1 MALDPLKFQVAIQ
14 DDATGQLNKIE
25 QEFQKLKD
33 KTINVKVEGLQD
45 LQNLLSALQHKQVE
59 TLGKDVAAGIHDAA
73 KGLQEEAQKAVR
85 ASLGQLAQ
93 DLVAVKTAIQHD
105 NFTAFSTRIE
115 KCAQAVNTLD
125 AAFKQFHVTIGSD
138 AGMRNFMTGLGEVIR
153 NVRTTMGQLNGF
165 GQEKST
171 PESIYVRNVQ
181 KMQDALYRIQEARA
195 KVGVAIKNGEDV
207 GFNTN
212 GMKIYLQ
219 LLDSYEKKLQA
230 IKSNPLMMHE
240 NGWQREAFGTT
251 FKHLLSNAGDFQ
263 RQVDGFVQKQNTLE
277 ANQRR
282 FNVALEES
290 EKLLKR
296 LDGASTKGFSL
307 GVDTSKT
314 ERALND
320 IQQFI
325 DKLLMFDSKN
335 FGNNHAVNELIA
347 EYTRLKSSLSGV
359 AREQEKLNATTEKS
373 NQKVVD
379 NATKQAK
386 KDNEQWAESMRRAGV
401 EATKLEIQ
409 IRKLQDAENRGKLA
423 HVDTT
428 NLSARIAELQ
438 SYVTILRSI
447 ESGSK
452 LHGHTSD
459 FINSVPVQNSIRLAN
474 EEASAVRQATA
485 EKEKAARASQQLSA
499 EEQRLAQA
507 LNQTTESAKGQSQ
520 VLADLKSMATQYLG
534 VWGGQQ
540 FLHNIIEI
548 GGQLEMQRL
557 SIGAILQNTSQA
569 NELFDKIKGLATQSP
584 FGVVQLDQM
593 TKQLTAY
600 GFKYNELYDMTKR
613 LADISA
619 ATGTDVS
626 RLALALG
633 HVRSEAALSGYTL
646 RQFSMANVPL
656 LQKLSEKLGK
666 TTKEIREMVKKKEV
680 GYDDVIGVLKDLT
693 NEGGMFYNMQEVIS
707 ESVKA
712 KFKNVKDAMDI
723 MYGEMAEG
731 APGDALKEVANVLM
745 ELTRNWKDVATVM
758 GTVAALWGV
767 NRAATLIYTKVLGTA
782 NATTLSSIAAFRA
795 KEAEQLRSASLY
807 RTLTAAEKSQI
818 ATSKLLTT
826 QERIRMALHIPL
838 TANQRLRIQ
847 YARQQHVMDLAL
859 ALSEKKLTA
868 EDIARQVALGKLTKA
883 EAAQIIALSDLT
895 AAQKAAALSAIN
907 NTRILGF
914 LGKAGYAVALS
925 IRAIGTALKSL
936 VFNPAMMAMAAIT
949 AIVELWQRNSREMEA
964 AEELSNKI
972 YEHSQESL
980 KNTRTMM
987 ESTGIHVKWREDDKS
1002 EWSDVTGSYGN
1013 QVGGQ
1018 QTIQLPKFDT
1028 TAAEQSIEQWSQ
1040 YIRDY
1045 AATPNRI
1052 LNEALFDSEGKVRSL
1067 KEQFDNLGKA
1077 VIQVAEA
1084 QRKMQSLNLGD
1095 AFGNAITET
1104 DGGWFDDNI
1113 MTDIADYDKKLKKF
1127 GANVTSVYRKYRQAV
1142 DSGIR
1147 AAERQDATFAEA
1159 TKGLDTYAQKF
1170 KFLVEHQKEYINSWS
1185 AFRNVGGL
1193 DGIRNQNAL
1202 SEASTSS
1209 AFRTGFDEVNEAKA
1223 EMQSELNDF
1232 FLQLEGELEMRGID
1246 KKKIQESEALQQA
1259 LLLSYKDKLSSI
1271 QGLSEEAANEL
1282 MKLFAQWFGIKLD
1295 VDDEKFKVK
1304 VSEVQ
1309 RILKEL
1315 SDSEWNV
1322 DLNFASNVNDVI
1334 AEARKQYKAAKEF
1347 YENAEP
1353 VLIKFG
1359 VKMKMGDVLSEEK
1372 IKEIL
1377 AKAPENARGFLE
1389 QVLRGAN
1396 EASKLFNQSTTASKT
1411 GGFSLEDSKD
1421 KKNGTGGKKTGG
1433 KKTGGTKSY
1442 KDEFAKRWD
1451 ERIRIMKEAYSWYD
1465 KWEKKVGN
1473 DAAIAETN
1481 AKYADIFAEW
1491 RTDKLLPMDFDVN
1504 EIADYTRYVEKIRD
1518 DALKRYQAQ
1527 KNDKGKNNGQEALR
1541 VYRQAVALLN
1551 DVKFDNFGRAAEEFK
1566 SIIEQTISDL
1576 EERWEIFNTVRTATG
1591 DEGVASR
1598 IAGFGAAEI
1607 GARTS
1612 ADAKRNE
1619 LLSQLRSAGGENLV
1633 TQIPLDIHLDEE
1645 GLRSKLEA
1653 AIPQTDDADKYKEK
1667 IEGLIK
1673 AYQEWQKLQKK
1684 VIKDDISVFANLIGA
1699 VVSYDAK
1706 MKKMRDELQQK
1717 KDSNNALV
1725 KARVITQSDADKAN
1739 EIAQAQFDWESMK
1752 MSADYANIYNH
1763 AVAMSREEFNDAADA
1778 IENMLEELRR
1788 LELISPDDFVAE
1800 KGKLDKARNEWSTT
1814 GFLGERGAV
1823 GQFISGGYDGLMNYY
1838 AQRRDAALQK
1848 EKNAKPGS
1856 DEQKK
1861 YQEEAEHYGKLF
1873 QKMSKLS
1880 DSAKDLIT
1888 AFNTLQSGLD
1898 LVSNMFDSLGMEGA
1912 ANATGDAAGVLG
1924 GAMQGASALSA
1935 LGPWGMAAGAGLGLI
1950 SGLAQ
1955 VHDKRLERQIEKLR
1969 EDVQKIEAN
1978 TKLIQ
1983 QARERTLGYDTGE
1996 LRSSYAKDYAPN
2008 QTQAQRY
2015 LIAQYPWLRDSL
2027 FLQGYN
2033 SKAQKD
2039 MYEYYSQNSS
2049 GTGYQQE
2056 YQNLLQQRKD
2066 YMDILDKQESKK
2078 KKSQSDIEETKSK
2091 IAELDDQIRHFTMD
2105 LAKELWDIDIKGW
2118 ADQLSD
2124 ALSSAFENGESM
2136 AKAYKE
2142 TVTSILQQVMNKM
2155 MQLAILE
2162 PMFQSL
2168 QDKLF
2173 GNAEK
2178 NISGVFDPNDPKGS
2192 MSKVTAMITD
2202 FFGKG
2207 GEGEKTIT
2215 AATEFMTA
2223 FQRGLENA
2231 GLSVLN
2237 ESANALTSSVQGTS
2251 EETSDLLAGYINAL
2265 RQDVAVNRILLTQFV
2280 TQLWPEYV
2288 ESFANH
2294 VRTVANIDVNVQL
2307 MMEMMRDGGGAFFA
2321 ELSAM
2326 RSRLDNVV
2334 DGIESLSVR

>member
-1 MALDPLKFQVAIQ
+1 MAELNPLAFKVAVQ
-14 DDATGQLNKIE
+14 DEATGQLNKIE
-25 QEFQKLKD
+25 QQFEKLKD
-33 KTINVKVEGLQD
+33 KTISVKVEGLSD
-45 LQNLLSALQHKQVE
+45 LQNLLSALQHQQVQN
-59 TLGKDVAAGIHDAA
+59 LGKDVASGIHDAA

-85 ASLGQLAQ
+85 ASLGKLAE

-105 NFTAFSTRIE
+105 NFSAFTTRIE
-115 KCAQAVNTLD
+115 KCAEAVNTLD

-138 AGMRNFMTGLGEVIR
+138 AGMKNFMTGLGEVIR
-153 NVRTTMGQLNGF
+153 NVRTTMGTLQGSDASKITPDAMARSFKVAKHEAERLQNELVRAQRTIETFGDKGFNVASLERYKMALLKVRDNLDLIKKNGGMHPLTGLTASQYLSSEDASRVVSLMKTELSYYQNIGKELERIAHLRSTLTSVMQANPSSPYRGELFQAIAGLDLREGLLARQGARDATQTLN
-165 GQEKST
+165 S
-171 PESIYVRNVQ
+171 
-181 KMQDALYRIQEARA
+181 DAYRQQIQEAVSLISKVSAESRNSA
-195 KVGVAIKNGEDV
+195 K
-207 GFNTN
+207 
-212 GMKIYLQ
+212 
-219 LLDSYEKKLQA
+219 
-230 IKSNPLMMHE
+230 E
-240 NGWQREAFGTT
+240 NAQM
-251 FKHLLSNAGDFQ
+251 
-263 RQVDGFVQKQNTLE
+263 
-277 ANQRR
+277 
-282 FNVALEES
+282 
-290 EKLLKR
+290 
-296 LDGASTKGFSL
+296 
-307 GVDTSKT
+307 
-314 ERALND
+314 
-320 IQQFI
+320 I
-325 DKLLMFDSKN
+325 
-335 FGNNHAVNELIA
+335 
-347 EYTRLKSSLSGV
+347 
-359 AREQEKLNATTEKS
+359 
-373 NQKVVD
+373 
-379 NATKQAK
+379 
-386 KDNEQWAESMRRAGV
+386 ESMRRAGIAV
-401 EATKLEIQ
+401 SDLAAKFDRLEIAK
-409 IRKLQDAENRGKLA
+409 IRANAVAAK
-423 HVDTT
+423 VDTT
-428 NLSARIAELQ
+428 AYDQAVERMERYKRVLDYIAQHGGHDAGRI
-438 SYVTILRSI
+438 T
-447 ESGSK
+447 GSV
-452 LHGHTSD
+452 GYR
-459 FINSVPVQNSIRLAN
+459 NAAN
-474 EEASAVRQATA
+474 DLNVQATA
-485 EKEKAARASQQLSA
+485 LRTLTTEANKAAHATQQLSA
-499 EEQRLAQA
+499 EEQRLSQA
-507 LNQTTESAKGQSQ
+507 LQQTNDHARGQSQ
-520 VLADLKSMATQYLG
+520 LLSDLKSLATQYLG

-666 TTKEIREMVKKKEV
+666 TTKEIRDMVKKKEV

-712 KFKNVKDAMDI
+712 KFKNVRDAMDI

-745 ELTRNWKDVATVM
+745 EVTKNWKDAATIL
-758 GTVAALWGV
+758 GTGAAVWGIH
-767 NRAATLIYTKVLGTA
+767 RAAIMLYTKVLGQA
-782 NATTLSSIAAFRA
+782 NYTTLAAIANSSKQVAMNNTLAWTYRSLTASEKSHTIVSQA
-795 KEAEQLRSASLY
+795 QLR
-807 RTLTAAEKSQI
+807 I
-818 ATSKLLTT
+818 AKLRQTVGL
-826 QERIRMALHIPL
+826 QLSRLQA
-838 TANQRLRIQ
+838 LRIAQ
-847 YARQQHVMDLAL
+847 SRREIVMGLAV
-859 ALSEKKLTA
+859 ALSEKKLVA
-868 EDIARQVALGKLTKA
+868 EDISRQVALGKVTKA
-883 EAAQIIALSDLT
+883 EALRAIGLSKLS
-895 AAQKAAALSAIN
+895 AAEKAAAVQMVN

-914 LGKAGYAVALS
+914 WGKAGYAAALG

-949 AIVELWQRNSREMEA
+949 AIMELWQRNSREMEA

-1018 QTIQLPKFDT
+1018 QTIQLPKFET

-1185 AFRNVGGL
+1185 AFRNVGGW
-1193 DGIRNQNAL
+1193 DGISNQNAL

-1271 QGLSEEAANEL
+1271 QGLSEETANEL

-1389 QVLRGAN
+1389 QVLKGAN

-1411 GGFSLEDSKD
+1411 GGFSLEDKKD
-1421 KKNGTGGKKTGG
+1421 KKKGSGN

-1473 DAAIAETN
+1473 DEAIKETN
-1481 AKYADIFAEW
+1481 AKYADIFKEW

-1504 EIADYTRYVEKIRD
+1504 EIADYTKYVEKIRD

-1551 DVKFDNFGRAAEEFK
+1551 DVKFDNFAKAAEEFR
-1566 SIIEQTISDL
+1566 SIIEQTLEDL
-1576 EERWEIFNTVRTATG
+1576 NERWDIFDAVRNNTG
-1591 DEGVASR
+1591 DVSLATR
-1598 IAGFGAAEI
+1598 IAGFGAAEV

-1612 ADAKRNE
+1612 ADAMRNE
-1619 LLSQLRSAGGENLV
+1619 LTSLLQRAGGENLLS
-1633 TQIPLDIHLDEE
+1633 QIPLDIHLDEK
-1645 GLRSKLEA
+1645 GLRTMLED
-1653 AIPQTDDADKYKEK
+1653 AIPQADDAEKYKEQ
-1667 IEGLIK
+1667 IDGLIK
-1673 AYQEWQKLQKK
+1673 AYQEWQKLQRK
-1684 VIKDDISVFANLIGA
+1684 VIKDDVNVFANLIGSA
-1699 VVSYDAK
+1699 VSYDAQV
-1706 MKKMRDELQQK
+1706 KKLQDKLKQQ
-1717 KDSNNALV
+1717 KDSNNASVL
-1725 KARVITQSDADKAN
+1725 AGTISQADADKAN
-1739 EIAQAQFDWESMK
+1739 EIAQAQYDWEKMK
-1752 MSADYANIYNH
+1752 LSADYANIYNN
-1763 AVAMSREEFNDAADA
+1763 AIAMSREEFDAAA
-1778 IENMLEELRR
+1778 AAVERMLEKLRE
-1788 LELISPDDFVAE
+1788 LELISPNDYVAE
-1800 KGKLDKARNEWSTT
+1800 RDKLNKARNEWSTT

-1838 AQRRDAALQK
+1838 AERRDKARQQ

-1856 DEQKK
+1856 DEQKR
-1861 YQEEAEHYGKLF
+1861 YASEAEHYGKLF
-1873 QKMSKLS
+1873 EKMSKLS
-1880 DSAKDLIT
+1880 DAAKDVIT

-1898 LVSNMFDSLGMEGA
+1898 LLSGMFDSLGMEGA

-1955 VHDKRLERQIEKLR
+1955 VHDKALERQIGKLR

-1978 TKLIQ
+1978 TKLIE
-1983 QARERTLGYDTGE
+1983 QARERTLGFDTGD
-1996 LRSSYAKDYAPN
+1996 LRRSYAQDYAPN
-2008 QTQAQRY
+2008 QTKEMKDLLAK
-2015 LIAQYPWLRDSL
+2015 YPWLRFST
-2027 FLQGYN
+2027 FLQGYS

-2039 MYEYYSQNSS
+2039 MYEYYGNNSS

-2056 YQNLLQQRKD
+2056 YQNLLDQRKD
-2066 YMDILDKQESKK
+2066 YLEILDKQESKK

-2091 IAELDDQIRHFTMD
+2091 IAELDDQIRYFTQD
-2105 LAKELWDIDIKGW
+2105 LAKELFDIDIKGW

-2155 MQLAILE
+2155 LQLAILE

-2192 MSKVTAMITD
+2192 MGKVTAMITD

-2207 GEGEKTIT
+2207 GEGERTIT
-2215 AATEFMTA
+2215 AAQEFMTA
-2223 FQRGLENA
+2223 FQRGVQNA

-2237 ESANALTSSVQGTS
+2237 ESSNTLSSGVQGTS
-2251 EETSDLLAGYINAL
+2251 EETSDLLAGYVNAL
-2265 RQDVAVNRILLTQFV
+2265 RQDVAIKRILLTQFV
-2280 TQLWPEYV
+2280 TELWPSYIEQV
-2288 ESFANH
+2288 SQAIRALN
-2294 VRTVANIDVNVQL
+2294 NIDTNVAAIRALLSENGTLYL
-2307 MMEMMRDGGGAFFA
+2307 MID
-2321 ELSAM
+2321 SM
-2326 RSRLDNVV
+2326 RSHFDNITNGNEQVN
-2334 DGIESLSVR
+2334 IH